1 MSSRAR
7 ERRSPA
13 RPDAL
18 DEALKTLDVRDAPG
32 PPPTRRRPSVPA
44 LERAFA
50 SPGRTSSA
58 SSPASSSSPAASSA
72 VPSASS
78 RSTPHA
84 PAMSPAAAL
93 RTRREHLSAYEQGE
107 IGEYPQI
114 WYCGDGVG
122 GGGKKPGGRAKKPSD
137 APGADLAPGAA
148 LAHNH
153 GFDDERGDY
162 GVTLRDHLAYRYE
175 ILEIVGKGSFGK
187 VLRCFDHKT
196 GSHAAVKVIRNKK
209 RFHHQALVEVKILER
224 LRHARREASAPGGA
238 SSSSSH
244 GDGGGCVEMREYFY
258 FRNHLCIAFELLS
271 SNLYEFCKTNGFRGL
286 SLGLCRR
293 FAGQL
298 LRSLRFLRA
307 QRIIHCDLKP
317 ENVLLERP
325 NKSAIKLVDFGSSC
339 FEDERAYTYIQSRFY
354 RAPEVILGTPYDQGI
369 DMWSLGC
376 VLAELYA
383 GRPLFPGENEAEQL
397 ARIMEVIG
405 APPPSALADAT
416 RAETFFRRGTG
427 EPKPA
432 TTHTRDGKRRIP
444 GSRDLAEVLRCTDRA
459 FVSFIE
465 KCLRWNARDRLTP
478 ERALKHEWI
487 APQPQ
492 ESDARVV
499 HRDDERR
506 ASAAA
511 EKKDHRD
518 HRRRRQREDADATA
532 KPAASSSSEAERH
545 WRVHA
550 RHPRGAAEGVGFGY
564 AAGGLGT
571 SRTRAALLGGGGGEG
586 RRTPPRATIDAASA
600 AARYSGLR
608 ARSTRRAT
616 EEAKLP
622 SLSRRRS

>member
-1 MSSRAR
+1 
-7 ERRSPA
+7 
-13 RPDAL
+13 
-18 DEALKTLDVRDAPG
+18 
-32 PPPTRRRPSVPA
+32 
-44 LERAFA
+44 
-50 SPGRTSSA
+50 
-58 SSPASSSSPAASSA
+58 
-72 VPSASS
+72 
-78 RSTPHA
+78 
-84 PAMSPAAAL
+84 MSPAAAL

-487 APQPQ
+487 APQPP
-492 ESDARVV
+492 SDARIV

-532 KPAASSSSEAERH
+532 
-545 WRVHA
+545 
-550 RHPRGAAEGVGFGY
+550 
-564 AAGGLGT
+564 
-571 SRTRAALLGGGGGEG
+571 
-586 RRTPPRATIDAASA
+586 
-600 AARYSGLR
+600 
-608 ARSTRRAT
+608 
-616 EEAKLP
+616 
-622 SLSRRRS
+622 

>member
-1 MSSRAR
+1 
-7 ERRSPA
+7 
-13 RPDAL
+13 
-18 DEALKTLDVRDAPG
+18 
-32 PPPTRRRPSVPA
+32 
-44 LERAFA
+44 
-50 SPGRTSSA
+50 
-58 SSPASSSSPAASSA
+58 
-72 VPSASS
+72 
-78 RSTPHA
+78 
-84 PAMSPAAAL
+84 
-93 RTRREHLSAYEQGE
+93 
-107 IGEYPQI
+107 
-114 WYCGDGVG
+114 
-122 GGGKKPGGRAKKPSD
+122 
-137 APGADLAPGAA
+137 
-148 LAHNH
+148 
-153 GFDDERGDY
+153 
-162 GVTLRDHLAYRYE
+162 
-175 ILEIVGKGSFGK
+175 
-187 VLRCFDHKT
+187 
-196 GSHAAVKVIRNKK
+196 
-209 RFHHQALVEVKILER
+209 
-224 LRHARREASAPGGA
+224 
-238 SSSSSH
+238 
-244 GDGGGCVEMREYFY
+244 MREYFY

-432 TTHTRDGKRRIP
+432 TTHTRDGKRRVP

-487 APQPQ
+487 T
-492 ESDARVV
+492 E
-499 HRDDERR
+499 
-506 ASAAA
+506 AAA
-511 EKKDHRD
+511 PPPSHR
-518 HRRRRQREDADATA
+518 
-532 KPAASSSSEAERH
+532 
-545 WRVHA
+545 
-550 RHPRGAAEGVGFGY
+550 
-564 AAGGLGT
+564 
-571 SRTRAALLGGGGGEG
+571 
-586 RRTPPRATIDAASA
+586 
-600 AARYSGLR
+600 
-608 ARSTRRAT
+608 
-616 EEAKLP
+616 
-622 SLSRRRS
+622 